1 MQVASGFQAATVIGC
16 YCISLQQHRKLPRN
30 DPRLNDVE
38 PMLALL
44 KSYIAMEEKTTR
56 QDEQLFV
63 ELQVLR
69 ICVDY
74 IRNPSKLVRS
84 RESSRQR
91 GGARGRSVS
100 GPAARSTSTARA
112 QAQRVK
118 IPSPP
123 IRNLPVQQ
131 PIPTPAGT
139 GEAASPPHPSLA
151 AILNNPVPIPAPINS
166 YTETMTG
173 YPGDALTLPAGGSD
187 NTPRGPNATLTTA
200 FSRTQ
205 SQSPSLGYLPMHH
218 ISWQDQPQ
226 VEGAPSWA
234 GLGLYDGSAHP
245 SDPTGPGGM
254 MPMVLDP
261 VLWDTFF
268 LNMPIWS
275 NTERGMDFVG
285 MGMDLDPELD
295 TNLGGSVDPGA
306 GMGVAGEETG
316 FVVADQQVDM
326 SGQPG
331 QQVLSTQTYGA
342 FLPQGGVGAG

>member
-1 MQVASGFQAATVIGC
+1 VIGC

-44 KSYIAMEEKTTR
+44 ESYIAMEEKTTR
-56 QDEQLFV
+56 QDEQIFV

-151 AILNNPVPIPAPINS
+151 AILNDPVLVPAPIN
-166 YTETMTG
+166 YTATMTD
-173 YPGDALTLPAGGSD
+173 YPGDALSLPAGGSD

-205 SQSPSLGYLPMHH
+205 SQSPSLGYLPMHYT
-218 ISWQDQPQ
+218 SWQDQPQ
-226 VEGAPSWA
+226 LEDAPSWA

-261 VLWDTFF
+261 GLWDTFF

-285 MGMDLDPELD
+285 LGMDSELD
-295 TNLGGSVDPGA
+295 TNVGGTLDPGA
-306 GMGVAGEETG
+306 GMGVAGEGTG
-316 FVVADQQVDM
+316 SIVADQQVDM
-326 SGQPG
+326 SSQPEQEG
-331 QQVLSTQTYGA
+331 LSIQTYGA
-342 FLPQGGVGAG
+342 FLPQGGVDAG